1 MSGVKLIGAET
12 PRKLQELAR
21 HQFITRMYKEILFDM
36 QVCET
41 EGWDRMEFIN
51 QIREALNFTGG
62 NNGRTN
68 DDTGTDRARN
78 RN

>member
-1 MSGVKLIGAET
+1 MSGVKLIGAEA

-36 QVCET
+36 QVCEI

-51 QIREALNFTGG
+51 QIKEALNFTGE
-62 NNGRTN
+62 N
-68 DDTGTDRARN
+68 DE
-78 RN
+78 